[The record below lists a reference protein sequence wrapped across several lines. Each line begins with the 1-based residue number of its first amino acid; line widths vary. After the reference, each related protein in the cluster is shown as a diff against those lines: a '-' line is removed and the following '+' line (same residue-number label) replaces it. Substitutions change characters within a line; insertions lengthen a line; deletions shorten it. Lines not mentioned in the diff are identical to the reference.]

1 MRNVVIFTA
10 VLILTMAGCQK
21 QEVAV
26 EPEYQPVA
34 VDPLRDT
41 DTARR
46 HNAAAVELLETDKL
60 EEAEAELK
68 AALAADMFFG
78 PAHNNLGLVYHRQKK
93 YYLAAWEFQYAT
105 TLMPNRAEPL
115 NNLGVV
121 FEAVQKLDDA
131 ADRYEQAL
139 EINPDQPSV
148 ICNLA
153 RIYVRRNRKDQRTK
167 NLLQQI
173 VLRNPSEKWSTWA
186 SERLAVLGKPSSSP
200 ENLAPKPQRMD

>member
-1 MRNVVIFTA
+1 M
-10 VLILTMAGCQK
+10 
-21 QEVAV
+21 
-26 EPEYQPVA
+26 
-34 VDPLRDT
+34 
-41 DTARR
+41 
-46 HNAAAVELLETDKL
+46 
-60 EEAEAELK
+60 
-68 AALAADMFFG
+68 
-78 PAHNNLGLVYHRQKK
+78 
-93 YYLAAWEFQYAT
+93 EFQYAS

-153 RIYVRRNRKDQRTK
+153 RIYVRRNRKDERTK

-173 VLRNPSEKWSTWA
+173 VLRNPSEQWSTWA
-186 SERLAVLGKPSSSP
+186 SERLAVMGVPKL
-200 ENLAPKPQRMD
+200 PKPTILRESPNQPLWSELIRHSPKAKANSAGR